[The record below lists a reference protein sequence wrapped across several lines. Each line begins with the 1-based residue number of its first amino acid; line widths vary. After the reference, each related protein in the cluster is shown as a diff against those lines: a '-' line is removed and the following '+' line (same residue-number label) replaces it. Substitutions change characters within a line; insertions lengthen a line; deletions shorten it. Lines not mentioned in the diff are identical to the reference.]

1 MTQRPKRL
9 LDQVRD
15 VIRFKHYETFGERNL
30 AEVTDMKLSKLLTN
44 LSDKEAHGRVDV
56 EIMGM
61 AQDSR
66 QVKPGDLFVAV
77 KGLDADGHD
86 FIPDAIRQGAV
97 AVVGERETSISVPY
111 VLVPDSRQ
119 ALAHLAAAF
128 YGHPARKLRVI
139 GVTGTDGKTT
149 TVELIRSILAAA
161 GRKTGMISTVE
172 ALIGDEH
179 YPTGLH
185 VTTPDALQVQG
196 YLGQMVAAGT
206 EYAVLEATSHGL
218 AQHRVTACDFDVAV
232 VTNITHEHLDYHKT
246 YEDYREA
253 KARLFRDLARSFR
266 KPDTPKTSILN
277 ADDSSFEHLRPIPAD
292 RYLTYGLE
300 PPADITA
307 RDIVHTPTAT
317 GFTAVTPDGE
327 FDVRTELPGPFNIYN
342 ILAAIAVG
350 VSQEVSFEAMQEGI
364 QAVRGVPGRM
374 ERIDSGQ
381 DFTAIVDFAHTP
393 NALQRALETARG
405 LTDGR
410 VIVVFGCAGLRDMGK
425 RPMMG
430 EIAGKLADRVVI
442 TAEDPRTEDLN
453 TIMAQIA
460 VGCERAGR
468 REGEDYWRVGDRGEA
483 IEFAV
488 KMAQAGDL
496 VIVTGKGHEQSMCFG
511 TTELP
516 WDDRE
521 AVRKALNPQS
531 EIRNPKS
538 AQPSLRDQS

>member
-1 MTQRPKRL
+1 M
-9 LDQVRD
+9 
-15 VIRFKHYETFGERNL
+15 N
-30 AEVTDMKLSKLLTN
+30 DMELSKLLTD
-44 LSDKEAHGRVDV
+44 LSHKEVRGRVDV
-56 EIMGM
+56 EIGGL
-61 AQDSR
+61 AHDSR
-66 QVKPGDLFVAV
+66 QVRPGDLFVAV

-86 FIPDAIRQGAV
+86 YVPDAVRRGAV

-128 YGHPARKLRVI
+128 HGYPARKLRVI

-149 TVELIRSILAAA
+149 TVELVRSILAAA
-161 GRKTGMISTVE
+161 GHKTGMISTVE

-179 YPTGLH
+179 YETGLH
-185 VTTPDALQVQG
+185 ITTPDALQMQE
-196 YLGQMVAAGT
+196 YLERMVGAGMQ
-206 EYAVLEATSHGL
+206 YAVLEATSHGL

-253 KARLFRDLARSFR
+253 KARLFRDLASSFR

-277 ADDSSFEHLRPIPAD
+277 ADDASFEHLRQIPAA

-300 PPADITA
+300 RSADVTA

-317 GFTAVTPDGE
+317 AFVAATSYGE
-327 FDVRTELPGPFNIYN
+327 FAVRTELPGPFNVYN

-350 VSQEVSFEAMQEGI
+350 VSQVVPCEAMQEGI

-374 ERIDSGQ
+374 ERMDLGQ

-393 NALQRALETARG
+393 NGLQRALETARG
-405 LTDGR
+405 LTEGW
-410 VIVVFGCAGLRDMGK
+410 VIVVFGCAGLRDVVK

-442 TAEDPRTEDLN
+442 TAEDPRTEDLD

-460 VGCERAGR
+460 AGCERAGH

-483 IEFAV
+483 IGFAV
-488 KMAQAGDL
+488 KMARAGDL
-496 VIVTGKGHEQSMCFG
+496 VIVTGKGHEQSMCLG
-511 TTELP
+511 TTEYP

-521 AVRKALNPQS
+521 AVRKALGS
-531 EIRNPKS
+531 RLDIG
-538 AQPSLRDQS
+538 D

>member
-1 MTQRPKRL
+1 
-9 LDQVRD
+9 
-15 VIRFKHYETFGERNL
+15 
-30 AEVTDMKLSKLLTN
+30 MKLSKLLTT
-44 LSDKEAHGRVDV
+44 LSAKEVHGYVDV
-56 EIMGM
+56 DIDRL

-66 QVKPGDLFVAV
+66 QVRPGDLFVAV

-86 FIPDAIRQGAV
+86 FIPEAIRQGAV
-97 AVVGERETSISVPY
+97 AVVGEGETSISVPY

-119 ALAHLAAAF
+119 ALAYLAAAF
-128 YGHPARKLRVI
+128 HGYPARKLRVI

-161 GRKTGMISTVE
+161 GCKTGMISTVE

-179 YPTGLH
+179 YATGLH

-196 YLGQMVAAGT
+196 YLAQMAAAGT

-218 AQHRVTACDFDVAV
+218 AQHRVTACDFDVAL
-232 VTNITHEHLDYHKT
+232 VTNVTHEHLDYHKT

-253 KARLFRDLARSFR
+253 KARLFRDLASSFR
-266 KPDTPKTSILN
+266 KPGTSKTSILN
-277 ADDSSFEHLRPIPAD
+277 ADDSSFEYLRQIQAD
-292 RYLTYGLE
+292 RCLTYGLE
-300 PPADITA
+300 RPTDVTA
-307 RDIVHTPTAT
+307 RDIVHTPTVT
-317 GFTAVTPDGE
+317 TFTAVTPDGE
-327 FDVRTELPGPFNIYN
+327 FDVRTELPGPFNVYN

-350 VSQEVSFEAMQEGI
+350 VSQGVPFEAMQEGI

-374 ERIDSGQ
+374 ERIVLGQ

-393 NALQRALETARG
+393 NALQRALETART
-405 LTDGR
+405 LTDGQ
-410 VIVVFGCAGLRDMGK
+410 VIVVFGCAGLRDVAK

-442 TAEDPRTEDLN
+442 TAEDPRTEDLD

-460 VGCERAGR
+460 VGCESVGC

-488 KMAQAGDL
+488 KMARVGDL

-511 TTELP
+511 TTEVP

-521 AVRKALNPQS
+521 AVREALNR
-531 EIRNPKS
+531 I
-538 AQPSLRDQS
+538 LDIGD

>member
-1 MTQRPKRL
+1 M
-9 LDQVRD
+9 
-15 VIRFKHYETFGERNL
+15 HYETFGERNL
-30 AEVTDMKLSKLLTN
+30 AEVTDMKLSKLLTT
-44 LSDKEAHGRVDV
+44 LSDKEVHGYVALSLSKGVDV
-56 EIMGM
+56 DIDGL

-66 QVKPGDLFVAV
+66 QVTPGDLFVAI

-86 FIPDAIRQGAV
+86 YIPSAIRRGAV
-97 AVVGERETSISVPY
+97 AVVGEREANISGPY

-128 YGHPARKLRVI
+128 HGHPARKLRVI

-161 GRKTGMISTVE
+161 GHKTGMISTVE

-185 VTTPDALQVQG
+185 VTTPEALQVQG
-196 YLGQMVAAGT
+196 ALAQMAAAGT

-218 AQHRVTACDFDVAV
+218 AQHRVMACDFDVAV

-246 YEDYREA
+246 YDDYREA
-253 KARLFRDLARSFR
+253 KARLFRDLTNSFR

-277 ADDSSFEHLRPIPAD
+277 ADDASFEYLHPIPAE
-292 RYLTYGLE
+292 RHLTYGLE
-300 PPADITA
+300 QPADVTA
-307 RDIVHTPTAT
+307 RDITFTPAAT
-317 GFTAVTPDGE
+317 TFTAVTPQDQ
-327 FDVRTELPGPFNIYN
+327 FVVRTELPGLFNVYN
-342 ILAAIAVG
+342 VLAAIAVG
-350 VSQEVSFEAMQEGI
+350 VSQAVPFEAMQEGI
-364 QAVRGVPGRM
+364 QALRGVPGRM
-374 ERIDSGQ
+374 ERIDAGQ
-381 DFTAIVDFAHTP
+381 AFTAIVDFAHTP
-393 NALQRALETARG
+393 NALRRALETARE

-410 VIVVFGCAGLRDMGK
+410 VIVVFGCAGLRDVAK

-442 TAEDPRTEDLN
+442 TAEDPRTEDLDA
-453 TIMAQIA
+453 IMAQIA
-460 VGCERAGR
+460 VGCERVGR
-468 REGEDYWRVGDRGEA
+468 REGEDYWRIGDRREA

-511 TTELP
+511 VTEVP

-521 AVRKALNPQS
+521 ALNL
-531 EIRNPKS
+531 I
-538 AQPSLRDQS
+538 LGIGD